1 MIEKIKE
8 KKYRVAFYALGILFL
23 VFYHMKMDLSFG
35 DVANIYGVVL
45 QKGSEYYP
53 VDGNVFQAII
63 AFTKY
68 HYLMWSSRNVIEIVL
83 IIVGILPQIFQD
95 EELFPKK
102 EDILD
107 FANQVLGIC
116 LNIQSRRSRIEY
128 IGTILCMVSTTS
140 SENRSQLVEALDILL
155 ENDSTM
161 REIKRRK
168 KEEPNFSWNEAIL
181 KLGKI

>member
-1 MIEKIKE
+1 MKTNSYSKEQKILKFVQE
-8 KKYRVAFYALGILFL
+8 LGWLLDSHKDISFKDVSVLLENRSSQNNNAKKHSLSSDTRFL
-23 VFYHMKMDLSFG
+23 V
-35 DVANIYGVVL
+35 GV
-45 QKGSEYYP
+45 
-53 VDGNVFQAII
+53 
-63 AFTKY
+63 
-68 HYLMWSSRNVIEIVL
+68 
-83 IIVGILPQIFQD
+83 LPQIFQD
-95 EELFPKK
+95 EELCPKK